1 MPTLPFLIFE
11 FGAGALAL
19 ACFGHAWRAGRP
31 RVAGLLAGVIYG
43 VLLEYAAI
51 QAFHAYRYGQFLV
64 MIGGVPLCIGLS
76 WGVIIYAAMATSD
89 QFGLP
94 WFLRPIVDAMLALTI
109 DLGMD
114 AIAIRLGFWTW
125 GAAGPWFG
133 VPLGNFYAWFLVVFG
148 FSLVLRLARRSAL
161 AGRRALLGDLA
172 VVGVAVPLSVLGLVP
187 LLRPYVGLLSQ
198 GRVAWLIL
206 GGLLGAGALFALWAA
221 LRPRQQHSPDLLLL
235 GVPLSFH
242 GFFFGALVWS
252 GIGRQTP
259 ALIGISALVLAAS
272 LLLHGGAHRHAYKSS
287 LSVERSA

>member
-1 MPTLPFLIFE
+1 MPAPMFLVFE
-11 FGAGALAL
+11 LGVGALAL
-19 ACFGHAWRAGRP
+19 ACFRHAWRAGWP
-31 RVAGLLAGVIYG
+31 HVASLLAGMSYG

-51 QAFHAYRYGQFLV
+51 QTFHAYRYGQFLV

-76 WGVIIYAAMATSD
+76 WGTIIYTAMATSD

-94 WFLRPIVDAMLALTI
+94 WYLRPIVDAMLALLI

-133 VPLGNFYAWFLVVFG
+133 VPLGNFYAWFLVVSG

-187 LLRPYVGLLSQ
+187 VLRPYVALVSQ
-198 GRVAWLIL
+198 GRAAWPLL
-206 GGLLGAGALFALWAA
+206 GGLLGTGALFALWAA
-221 LRPRQQHSPDLLLL
+221 RRAPRARPLDPLLLC
-235 GVPLSFH
+235 VPLCFH
-242 GFFFGALVWS
+242 GFFFGALLWA
-252 GIGRQTP
+252 GIGRRTP
-259 ALIGISALVLAAS
+259 ALMLVSACVLAAS
-272 LLLHGGAHRHAYKSS
+272 VLLHGRPGYPAT
-287 LSVERSA
+287 LPIERSAQP